1 MALKHSLADQL
12 AQHFKAGTAMS
23 RVLAEAPYFSR
34 CSDNKTAAVIRPR
47 QYAIKYP
54 YMQVNQANLT
64 SWLIFDLDHENAN
77 IWDDKDL
84 PAPNIIVRNRK
95 NGHAH
100 LYYAI
105 VPVLT
110 SEDARPAPIRYMK
123 AIYAAMAKQLQS
135 DPSYSGPVAK
145 TPGHPWWQT
154 TEIHNKVYELG
165 DLACFIDLEVKPFQ
179 NKEPDID
186 AVSHSR
192 HCMLFERVRHYAY
205 SIAAEA
211 KAHGC
216 FRAFK
221 QDIEDYANGCNN
233 FKQMGFS
240 SDLRTAQVRAT
251 VKSIAN
257 WTWERYTGKG
267 SKNRGVMQ
275 LPETLDTKTK
285 QTLSAK
291 RTHDL
296 RKNSTQ
302 ARISAAYN
310 NLKQSGKPTTI
321 QQVAKIS
328 GLTRQTVAKYKHLLT
343 ETQPISN
350 DVISIRSLFT
360 GNKANVNYGVDQIT
374 APGGDLKGRE
384 ATPFSPPLGGQSM
397 SGGSRTIFRPAQ
409 RPRGRLFISR
419 HRIIPKLDD
428 FYLDAL
434 GRSEQRER
442 RVGPAPIGDGTQKK
456 KLNQAEGLIEGGSD

>member
-1 MALKHSLADQL
+1 MAIGSSLADQL
-12 AQHFKAGTAMS
+12 AQHLKAGTAMS
-23 RVLAEAPYFSR
+23 RLLAEAPYFSR

-64 SWLIFDLDHENAN
+64 SWLIYDLDHDNAN
-77 IWDDKDL
+77 IWDDMDL

-123 AIYAAMAKQLQS
+123 AVYTAMAKQLNA
-135 DPSYSGPVAK
+135 DIAYSGPVAK

-165 DLACFIDLEVKPFQ
+165 DLACYLDLEVKPFQ
-179 NKEPDID
+179 KEPDLD
-186 AVSHSR
+186 SVSHSR

-205 SIAAEA
+205 SIAADA
-211 KAHGC
+211 KSHGC

-221 QDIEDYANGCNN
+221 QDIEDYAAGCNN
-233 FKQMGFS
+233 FKQMGFK
-240 SDLRTAQVRAT
+240 SDLTLAQVRST
-251 VKSIAN
+251 VKSIAK
-257 WTWERYTGKG
+257 WTWDRYTGTG
-267 SKNRGVMQ
+267 AKNRGVMQ
-275 LPETLDTKTK
+275 LSESLDTKIK
-285 QTLSAK
+285 QGMSAK

-310 NLKQSGKPTTI
+310 NLKQSGKPATVTA
-321 QQVAKIS
+321 VAKTS
-328 GLTRQTVAKYKHLLT
+328 DLTRQTVAKYKHLLT
-343 ETQPISN
+343 ETKPASN

-360 GNKANVNYGVDQIT
+360 GNKPNVNYGVHQIT
-374 APGGDLKGRE
+374 APGGDLGSRFATPLARPSLDGISSFSYSAFRPTRRPLGRLFPCVLRFRAFTQSLACSRRGEVSLLTEGRLGPARGRE
-384 ATPFSPPLGGQSM
+384 A
-397 SGGSRTIFRPAQ
+397 
-409 RPRGRLFISR
+409 
-419 HRIIPKLDD
+419 
-428 FYLDAL
+428 
-434 GRSEQRER
+434 
-442 RVGPAPIGDGTQKK
+442 
-456 KLNQAEGLIEGGSD
+456 